1 MKRQAEKSTRAQ
13 IELHLMRQRNLGERM
28 AGDHDKPRMWELAA
42 VTALLVFIGVGT
54 LRGWW

>member
-1 MKRQAEKSTRAQ
+1 MNRQADKATTAQ
-13 IELHLMRQRNLGERM
+13 VANHIARQRHLGER
-28 AGDHDKPRMWELAA
+28 AIGDHDNPRRWELAA